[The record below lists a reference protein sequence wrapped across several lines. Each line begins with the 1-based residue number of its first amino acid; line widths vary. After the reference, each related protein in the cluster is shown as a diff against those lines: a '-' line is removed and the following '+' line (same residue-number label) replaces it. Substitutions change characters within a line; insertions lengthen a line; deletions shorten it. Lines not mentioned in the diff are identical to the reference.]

1 MHLFQYERLKSYI
14 VRTITFICL
23 FLETMNVR
31 VLPKIDHSGNV
42 VRIVLGLKCISK
54 RLIKFWLRFGK
65 ILTKL

>member
-1 MHLFQYERLKSYI
+1 
-14 VRTITFICL
+14 
-23 FLETMNVR
+23 MNVR

-54 RLIKFWLRFGK
+54 CLIKIWLRFGK